1 MQMRDFLHTSGVSR
15 IVKSLF
21 LLARFLL
28 VMFIAGRE
36 FLRGHPLF
44 FLHADHRN
52 RFSI

>member
-1 MQMRDFLHTSGVSR
+1 MIGEKS
-15 IVKSLF
+15 IV

-28 VMFIAGRE
+28 LMFNAGRE

-52 RFSI
+52 RFSIRE